1 MRILGYIAELCD
13 YAAKKGVGIFVWT
26 WASNT
31 IEAPYD
37 WVKKMKAY
45 GVTGAKIDFFERNDQ
60 EAMRWQRQLARRLAD
75 EKMLILFHGCPVP
88 SGLNRTFPNILGY
101 EANRGQE
108 CNFWDHTISPRHH
121 CTFPYIRL
129 LVGPT
134 DFTPG
139 SLRQANKANF
149 KPQDIPDT
157 PPMSQGTVAHEMALF
172 VVLDQ
177 GIASLCDAP
186 TEYDK
191 YPDLRSFITK
201 VPVTWN
207 ETLPLDG
214 KVSEHI
220 LIAKRNGEQW
230 YIGAITADDARSYN
244 VKLDFL
250 TRGTTYDVEIIADSA
265 DSEDSPRHYQVIKQI
280 VKRGDTLPLTLVK
293 GGGAAIK
300 LTPRN

>member
-1 MRILGYIAELCD
+1 
-13 YAAKKGVGIFVWT
+13 
-26 WASNT
+26 
-31 IEAPYD
+31 
-37 WVKKMKAY
+37 MKSY

-75 EKMLILFHGCPVP
+75 EKMLILYHGCPVP

-157 PPMSQGTVAHEMALF
+157 PPMSQGTIAHEMALF

-191 YPDLRSFITK
+191 YPDLERLVTQ

-207 ETLPLDG
+207 EALPLDG

-220 LIAKRNGEQW
+220 LIAKRHGAEW